1 MELVTWLSVLVGMGL
16 FCGSG
21 VFFLLLLFLS
31 FWVGDVHLGRGNV
44 VGWANAGSYSM
55 EFQLL
60 DVGVCHEYE

>member
-1 MELVTWLSVLVGMGL
+1 MAL
-16 FCGSG
+16 
-21 VFFLLLLFLS
+21 VFFFFIIIVFKLL
-31 FWVGDVHLGRGNV
+31 GGGVHLGRGNV